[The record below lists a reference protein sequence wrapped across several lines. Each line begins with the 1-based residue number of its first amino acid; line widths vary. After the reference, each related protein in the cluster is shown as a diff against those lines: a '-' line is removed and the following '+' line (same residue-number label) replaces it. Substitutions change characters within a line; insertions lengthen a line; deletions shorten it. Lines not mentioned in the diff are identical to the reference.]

1 MSHAPLPP
9 SGFDS
14 WQVALEDDQRFLRL
28 LKIGVLVATL
38 LGLIIALVPLPEI
51 SREEQAKLP
60 PQLARVML
68 EKTEPPPPPE
78 PEPQPEPEPEPES
91 EPDPEPEPEPEAIP
105 ETPEPE
111 TPAPEAVT
119 QAREVAARSGL
130 LQFRDALADMRESV
144 SVADVVSEEITRGQA
159 EAERT
164 ERSLITSG
172 ATSDSGGIDTS
183 SLSRDTGGVA
193 LSGRETT
200 QVESPIGSVDATGE
214 GSEEAG
220 KQAAER
226 QRSDE
231 EIRSVMERH
240 ASAIDAY
247 YRRAL
252 RQNPALQG
260 KLILSLVIAPSGEII
275 DVSIVSSDLQDAD
288 LEARVLARIRMI
300 QFDARSDVSETRR
313 QYTFNFL
320 PQL

>member
-1 MSHAPLPP
+1 MSRAPLPP
-9 SGFDS
+9 SVIDP

-28 LKIGVLVATL
+28 LKIGVVVATL

-60 PQLARVML
+60 PQLARLML

-78 PEPQPEPEPEPES
+78 PEPQPEPES

-183 SLSRDTGGVA
+183 RLSRDTGGVA

-220 KQAAER
+220 EQAAER